1 MSKYGEP
8 WFYSIGD
15 DDEGNE
21 SAKFYTKNNNPIFS
35 TADMLLFCGDDTN
48 AAERIIA
55 CINACDGIEDPEKEI
70 ADLQAQNASLL
81 RLLADIR
88 SAAGD
93 PNGRLMQDELVE
105 HIAELVRIFN
115 AGTHL
120 YYELGCEAE
129 SKEVAKALHCKQE
142 TIRRL
147 LGLWPKQDPEINPG
161 DPSDATGGVV

>member
-21 SAKFYTKNNNPIFS
+21 SAEFYTKNNTPIFS

-55 CINACDGIEDPEKEI
+55 CINACAGIEDPEREI
-70 ADLQAQNASLL
+70 AGLRAQNASLL

-93 PNGRLMQDELVE
+93 PNGRLMQDELVD
-105 HIAELVRIFN
+105 HIRTMRRDADAYSIESVRM
-115 AGTHL
+115 
-120 YYELGCEAE
+120 
-129 SKEVAKALHCKQE
+129 K
-142 TIRRL
+142 
-147 LGLWPKQDPEINPG
+147 G
-161 DPSDATGGVV
+161 DLI